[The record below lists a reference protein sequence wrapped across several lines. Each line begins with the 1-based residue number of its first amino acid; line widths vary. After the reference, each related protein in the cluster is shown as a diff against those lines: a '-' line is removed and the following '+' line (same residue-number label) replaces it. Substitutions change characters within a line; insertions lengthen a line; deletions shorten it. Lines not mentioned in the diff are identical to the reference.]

1 MQRSA
6 LLRLVVG
13 IAISAVFLAVTLARV
28 NLPAAAAAIAAAAP
42 GYLVVALGIV
52 LVDLALR
59 AVRWKVLLDP
69 LPATSGR
76 PAFRLA
82 FGYLTI
88 GFLANAVLPARLGD
102 VARAYLA
109 GTAFG
114 MSRHAVFGTVV
125 LERLADGLTMLG
137 LAAISVLVVGAVA
150 GTGELVVVGVGAVVI
165 GALALVVAWLLLS
178 RTRIGASRIGGLV
191 TSFVARI
198 GDGATALRQ
207 PASAVAFVALTGIV
221 AGTAILVAWVVT
233 RSVGLDLA
241 PMELVLFLSGI
252 ALSLAIPAAPG
263 AIGTYEF
270 FGVTII
276 TSLGYSPELGLATIL
291 LMRIITTLPPVLLG
305 VVSLWALQ
313 IRPGELLTQTTAAAE
328 P

>member
-102 VARAYLA
+102 VARASLA

-114 MSRHAVFGTVV
+114 CRASPSSARSSSSA
-125 LERLADGLTMLG
+125 
-137 LAAISVLVVGAVA
+137 
-150 GTGELVVVGVGAVVI
+150 
-165 GALALVVAWLLLS
+165 S
-178 RTRIGASRIGGLV
+178 RT
-191 TSFVARI
+191 
-198 GDGATALRQ
+198 D
-207 PASAVAFVALTGIV
+207 
-221 AGTAILVAWVVT
+221 
-233 RSVGLDLA
+233 
-241 PMELVLFLSGI
+241 
-252 ALSLAIPAAPG
+252 
-263 AIGTYEF
+263 
-270 FGVTII
+270 
-276 TSLGYSPELGLATIL
+276 
-291 LMRIITTLPPVLLG
+291 
-305 VVSLWALQ
+305 
-313 IRPGELLTQTTAAAE
+313 
-328 P
+328 